1 MAKKRTEISLDEK
14 LKTKAK
20 EKGINL
26 SKLFNDYLKE
36 ELELLEDNKL
46 LQINHE
52 IRETLKQID
61 QLEIKLQK
69 LLKIRRRDHPRTQ
82 QEKVGKVWREL
93 RIETYRKDRGEDEYD
108 YHTDFVEKC
117 ENLLGRP
124 FRELLVIAFWF
135 RDCRSGTGERF
146 DKIVAEYDEDPS
158 FWTMKNAEYILKNV
172 DEYVPE

>member
-1 MAKKRTEISLDEK
+1 MAKVRVELTIDKE
-14 LKTKAK
+14 LKVKAK

-26 SKLFNDYLKE
+26 SKLLNDSLKE
-36 ELELLEDNKL
+36 ELDILENNRL
-46 LQINHE
+46 VQIDAE
-52 IRETLKQID
+52 IIEKYQQVD
-61 QLEIKLQK
+61 QLEMEIQHLQK
-69 LLKIRRRDHPRTQ
+69 LRRRDHPRTL

-93 RIETYRKDRGEDEYD
+93 RIETFRKDRGEDEYD
-108 YHTDFVEKC
+108 YHADFIEKC

-135 RDCRSGTGERF
+135 RDCRSGPGERF

-172 DEYVPE
+172 DEYVPK

>member
-1 MAKKRTEISLDEK
+1 MGK
-14 LKTKAK
+14 LSTKVTIDAELKFKAK

-26 SKLFNDYLKE
+26 SKLLNDSLKE
-36 ELELLEDNKL
+36 ELDILENDRLVK
-46 LQINHE
+46 IDSE
-52 IRETLKQID
+52 IIEKYQQVD
-61 QLEIKLQK
+61 QLEMEIKHLQK
-69 LLKIRRRDHPRTQ
+69 LRRREHPRTQ

-93 RIETYRKDRGEDEYD
+93 RIETFRKDRGEDEYD